1 MTKGRIIHG
10 LGLCAGL
17 LLALAGSAQ
26 ADRHGDVIK
35 YRHAYPLAD
44 AKRSV
49 VQGRQVGAAARSGD
63 TRRPTCRLPG
73 ASVSLARHERAIEL
87 RQLSIN
93 LRTCRATFERG
104 VPPPGTEGSSSER
117 PQAAAADRGQ
127 GGGGRAT
134 GVHAA
139 AREYTFG
146 GSSRAWYTDARTG
159 RTLNVVRSGA
169 VWNAS
174 GGCIGDNS
182 VFYRTFADG
191 STGWFNVSRR
201 WSYINDRCR
210 YLVSS
215 TNAHF
220 RDNSFTGC
228 DDGPEVN
235 IHYSR
240 VRLVG
245 YPNGNMRGSR
255 TSWSDPSCYPIL
267 VSHIA
272 LYRRR

>member
-1 MTKGRIIHG
+1 
-10 LGLCAGL
+10 
-17 LLALAGSAQ
+17 
-26 ADRHGDVIK
+26 
-35 YRHAYPLAD
+35 
-44 AKRSV
+44 
-49 VQGRQVGAAARSGD
+49 
-63 TRRPTCRLPG
+63 TRPSCRLPG

-104 VPPPGTEGSSSER
+104 VPPKGTEGSASEGSKS
-117 PQAAAADRGQ
+117 AAADRGQ
-127 GGGGRAT
+127 GGGGGT
-134 GVHAA
+134 GVKAA
-139 AREYTFG
+139 ARAEYTYG
-146 GSSRAWYTDARTG
+146 GSSRAWYTDARSG

-174 GGCIGDNS
+174 GGCIGTNS
-182 VFYRTFADG
+182 VFYRTFADAA
-191 STGWFNVSRR
+191 TGWFHVSRR
-201 WSYINDRCR
+201 WSYINNRCR

-220 RDNSFTGC
+220 RDNNFPGC
-228 DDGPEVN
+228 DDGPVVN

-255 TSWSDPSCYPIL
+255 TSWSDPNCYPHL
-267 VSHIA
+267 VAHLA
-272 LYRRR
+272 LYRKR

>member
-1 MTKGRIIHG
+1 MRKGRIIHG
-10 LGLCAGL
+10 LGLSAGL

-26 ADRHGDVIK
+26 ADMHGDVIK
-35 YRHAYPLAD
+35 YRHAYPLED

-49 VQGRQVGAAARSGD
+49 VQGRQVGVAARSAE
-63 TRRPTCRLPG
+63 TRPSCRLPG
-73 ASVSLARHERAIEL
+73 ASVSLARGERAVEL

-93 LRTCRATFERG
+93 LRTCRATFEEG
-104 VPPPGTEGSSSER
+104 VPPKGTEGSSSQS
-117 PQAAAADRGQ
+117 PQSAAADRGQ
-127 GGGGRAT
+127 GGGGAT
-134 GVHAA
+134 GVQAA
-139 AREYTFG
+139 AREEYAFG

-159 RTLNVVRSGA
+159 RTLNAVRSGA

-174 GGCIGDNS
+174 GGCIGTNS
-182 VFYRTFADG
+182 VFYRTFADTP
-191 STGWFNVSRR
+191 TGWFHVSRR

-220 RDNSFTGC
+220 RDNNFPGC
-228 DDGPEVN
+228 DDGPEVD

-255 TSWSDPSCYPIL
+255 TSWSDPNCYPLL
-267 VSHIA
+267 VAHLA
-272 LYRRR
+272 LYRKR